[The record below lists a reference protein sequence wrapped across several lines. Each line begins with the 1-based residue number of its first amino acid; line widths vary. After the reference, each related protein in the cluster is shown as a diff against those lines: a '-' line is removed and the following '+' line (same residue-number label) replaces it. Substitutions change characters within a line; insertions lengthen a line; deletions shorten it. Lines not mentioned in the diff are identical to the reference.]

1 MSDRQSSLKN
11 GREAGAAPR
20 LAIAGTIRQK
30 TLKAP
35 VQCSGVGLHG
45 GAPVSM
51 TLFPAPADHGIVFRR
66 TDAIAGDPAIPALWQ
81 SVVETRHCTVIGNR
95 QGATVSTV

>member
-1 MSDRQSSLKN
+1 MSDRQTTKKN
-11 GREAGAAPR
+11 RRDTSAAPR
-20 LAIAGTIRQK
+20 LTVAGTVRQK
-30 TLKAP
+30 TLKGP

-66 TDAIAGDPAIPALWQ
+66 SDAGAGDSTIPALWH

-95 QGATVSTV
+95 HGVTVST